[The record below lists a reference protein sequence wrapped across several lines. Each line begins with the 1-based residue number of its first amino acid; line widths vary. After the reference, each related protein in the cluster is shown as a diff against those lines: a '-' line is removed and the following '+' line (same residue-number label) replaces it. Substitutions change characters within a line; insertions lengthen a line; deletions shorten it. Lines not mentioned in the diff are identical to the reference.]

1 MVACDCLGFI
11 KIMVNHNNILVHGPH
26 CRYSLVLLTIVTR
39 VYSQKGF
46 PEAYYADLDIPK
58 SQYLA

>member
-1 MVACDCLGFI
+1 MDHTADTVWF
-11 KIMVNHNNILVHGPH
+11 
-26 CRYSLVLLTIVTR
+26 LLTIVTR